1 MQQAINDIIAFLL
14 PRNDLFL
21 YVFLFASAVIENL
34 FPPIPGDTITILGAF
49 LVGTGRLSY
58 PLVYLATTAGSV
70 AGFMALS
77 FAGRLL
83 EREFFMKKNYRFFS
97 ARSILAAE
105 SWFARYGSFVV
116 LANRFLPGIRSV
128 ISLVSGLTR
137 MNPLRVFFFSLISA
151 CVWNLIWIQTGFL
164 LGNNWDSVRDRAGDL
179 IRRYNIGAGILIAL
193 FVAGYGIYKLLKNRR
208 GSGDKN
214 DGQ

>member
-1 MQQAINDIIAFLL
+1 MEEIITNIMAFLL

-21 YVFLFASAVIENL
+21 YIFLFVSAVIENL
-34 FPPIPGDTITILGAF
+34 FPPIPGDTITVLGAF

-58 PLVYLATTAGSV
+58 PLVYIATTAGSV
-70 AGFMALS
+70 TGFMALS
-77 FAGRLL
+77 FIGRIL

-97 ARSILAAE
+97 AQSIVSAE
-105 SWFARYGSFVV
+105 LWFTRYGYFVV

-137 MNPLRVFFFSLISA
+137 LDPLKIFIFSLISA

-164 LGNNWDSVRDRAGDL
+164 LGNNWDTVRERAGDL
-179 IRRYNIGAGILIAL
+179 IQRYNIGAGILIAL
-193 FVAGYGIYKLLKNRR
+193 FITIFILYKLLKKR
-208 GSGDKN
+208 GTSADK
-214 DGQ
+214 QE